1 MSIELNDGDGILAT
15 TLCEPA
21 SAEIGISSQ
30 APVTRATNAAAPDV
44 MVSRS

>member
-15 TLCEPA
+15 TLREPA
-21 SAEIGISSQ
+21 IELIGINGQ
-30 APVTRATNAAAPDV
+30 APVIRATNSAAPDV